1 MKNNLPKKTIRWKLF
16 FTMISLVISLLTC
29 ITFIQIKT
37 QTNLLNKE
45 LTSQIKLV
53 KNNLRSRAYII
64 SDSSVNYIENK
75 LISHNSNPDQAE
87 TNTFLNEIVVK
98 NDELVYAI
106 LMDTSRKVKT
116 HTSNPQLTDKI
127 LNTEAALFAVQQKIP
142 AINEYQRDN
151 IFVLEIISPLK
162 FSLFQSGV
170 LRLGFS
176 LAILQQKINQSKQKN
191 DQRIKEMII
200 ESSLIAC
207 LFLIFASPIIIVLS
221 NKLSKPISDLTKV
234 VNQLAT
240 GDFTAAEN
248 LNLKTHD
255 EIEVLANTFVEMS
268 KNLKHSYEKLENY
281 NYDLERQ
288 VDKRTIELAEARDQA
303 LNANEVK
310 TQFLATV
317 SHEIRNPMHA
327 IINTTELIL
336 KTQLNSKQRNH
347 LDNVLNISNTLVY
360 LINDLLDIAKIEA
373 GKLTLEE
380 IPLNLKEILNNISNL
395 TLVRAEKKS
404 IKLEFILED
413 NIPLFL
419 MGDPIRLSQ
428 VLLNLVTNAIKFTPT
443 GKVIVSIKMLAAEP
457 NNVTLKFC
465 VTDTGIGLTP
475 EQIANLF
482 QSFNQA
488 DETIAR
494 KHGGTG
500 LGLVISKQLV
510 EMMGGYINLTSNLGK
525 GSQFYF
531 ELNLKLDAALLPKT
545 PDLPEK
551 LKNLK
556 ILIVD
561 DDDISRMVLQSYLES
576 FGFMVDSV
584 DSGEHALS
592 LLLKTTQAAHYGLVL
607 MDWEMPE
614 LDGIETSKRIKLNH
628 QITKTPTIIMVTSH
642 SREDVLPHL
651 HEGEIDALL
660 VKPVEPYNL
669 LENIARTLKI
679 DITNYSQQPIQIKNT
694 DKKITGTRILVVDD
708 DDINRLI
715 AKEMLEDEGLAVD
728 LADGGQQALE
738 KINQYQFDIVLMD
751 LQMPGMDGYETCE
764 KIRSNPEHKDLI
776 IIALSAHA
784 MSEIKDKC
792 LQVGMNDYVSKP
804 FKITALIKTLT
815 YWIQTKE
822 NITENAQ
829 KETIQ
834 KINNQHVFACLS
846 GVDIELALDKLSGK
860 TAIFRELLSNFSRDF
875 SNISNKINQAFC
887 TKDDVSAKRLIHSLK
902 GASASISATLLYEKS
917 QKLELA
923 INQQENRFQA
933 LSECDTALKQL
944 LDSIEK
950 LPK

>member
-1 MKNNLPKKTIRWKLF
+1 MKNNLIKKSIRWKLL
-16 FTMISLVISLLTC
+16 FTMMSLVIVFLSVV
-29 ITFIQIKT
+29 TFFQIST
-37 QTNLLNKE
+37 QTNLLEDE
-45 LTSQIKLV
+45 LNTRTQLMKAHLT
-53 KNNLRSRAYII
+53 SRAYKV
-64 SDSSVNYIENK
+64 SKYSVGYIEGE
-75 LISHNSNPDQAE
+75 ISSKSFGKMHTSLTKAVEDD
-87 TNTFLNEIVVK
+87 
-98 NDELVYAI
+98 DELIYAI
-106 LMDTSRKVKT
+106 LMTTSRKVKV
-116 HTSNPQLTDKI
+116 HTLNPELEQKI
-127 LNTEAALFAVQQKIP
+127 LDTKAALFAVQQQKP
-142 AINEYQRDN
+142 NKNEYQRN
-151 IFVLEIISPLK
+151 YIETLEIISPVKLNL
-162 FSLFQSGV
+162 SQWGV

-176 LAILQQKINQSKQKN
+176 LATLQQKINQSKQKN
-191 DQRIKEMII
+191 DQRIKELMI
-200 ESSLIAC
+200 ESLLIAC
-207 LFLIFASPIIIVLS
+207 LFLIFASTIIIVLS

-268 KNLKHSYEKLENY
+268 KNLKNSYKKLENY

-288 VDKRTIELAEARDQA
+288 VDKRTIQLAEARDQA

-310 TQFLATV
+310 TQFVATV

-327 IINTTELIL
+327 IINTSELML

-347 LDNVLNISNTLVY
+347 LNNVLNISNTLVY

-373 GKLTLEE
+373 GKLKLEH

-395 TLVRAEKKS
+395 TLIKAEKKS
-404 IKLEFILED
+404 IQLDFLLDD
-413 NIPLFL
+413 NVPLFL
-419 MGDPIRLSQ
+419 IGDPVRLSQ
-428 VLLNLVTNAIKFTPT
+428 ILLNLVSNAIKFTSK
-443 GKVIVSIKMLAAEP
+443 GKVVISIKILAAEP
-457 NNVTLKFC
+457 HNVRLKFC
-465 VTDTGIGLTP
+465 VADTGMGLSP

-510 EMMGGYINLTSNLGK
+510 EMMGGSIKLSSKLGK

-531 ELNLKLDAALLPKT
+531 KLNLKLDAKLLPKT
-545 PDLPEK
+545 PILPKK
-551 LKNLK
+551 LQNLK

-561 DDDISRMVLQSYLES
+561 DDAISRMVLQSYLES
-576 FGFMVDSV
+576 FGFKVDSV
-584 DSGEHALS
+584 DSGKHALS
-592 LLLKTTQAAHYGLVL
+592 LPSKTSQAPYYGLVL

-628 QITKTPTIIMVTSH
+628 QTTQIPTIIMVTSH
-642 SREDVLPHL
+642 SRDDILPHI
-651 HEGEIDALL
+651 HKGDIDALL
-660 VKPVEPYNL
+660 VKPVEPHNL
-669 LENIARTLKI
+669 LENIARTLHV
-679 DITNYSQQPIQIKNT
+679 DITDYSQQPLQVKNT
-694 DKKITGTRILVVDD
+694 EQIITGLKVLVVDD

-715 AKEMLEDEGLAVD
+715 AKEMLEDEGLEVD

-764 KIRSNPEHKDLI
+764 KIRSNPKHQDLT

-804 FKITALIKTLT
+804 FKIAELIKTLT
-815 YWIQTKE
+815 RWSQAKE
-822 NITENAQ
+822 NVVGNSEKEEN
-829 KETIQ
+829 K
-834 KINNQHVFACLS
+834 KIKNQQLFACLS
-846 GVDIELALDKLSGK
+846 GIDVELALERLNGK
-860 TAIFRELLSNFSRDF
+860 TDLFRKLLLNFSNDF
-875 SNISNKINQAFC
+875 SDISNKINQAFC
-887 TKDDVSAKRLIHSLK
+887 TKNNVDAKRLIHSLK
-902 GASASISATLLYEKS
+902 GASGSINATLLYEKS
-917 QKLELA
+917 QKLEFTL
-923 INQQENRFQA
+923 NQQENRFQA

-944 LDSIEK
+944 LESIEK